1 MRRIK
6 FHWKVGIGAKLGLSL
21 GVGVL
26 LVGGIIA
33 NEHFSSRTVAALVA
47 AADRQ
52 QSVMHQSST
61 TEVML
66 QTAQIAGRDVRKAQ
80 TVSQIDPPLSELQR
94 VADQARNMVAAL
106 EQLGVAGDTRR
117 NFNAISQLTLD
128 YVTALRGIAAKQ
140 TEILSLFKKLDEA
153 ERLWLR
159 LFNQLVSSDEFSLM
173 PNTAAI
179 EILVNEANSAFKDAR
194 ISTWRYL
201 VLSEASQVG
210 RITGAADQAFE
221 KLGYAKRDIADAKVV
236 ERIERLRKLVPEYIG
251 VLKAAIAAIDAQN
264 KLHSNEADSAEST
277 ARLLLDDIVANA
289 TELSD
294 RATADALA
302 GAAQAERLRI
312 AAGVI
317 VAVLLIGIAF
327 FASRAIGRPIHNIGG
342 VLIQLADGNTDVKIP
357 YVARGDEIG
366 DTARAA
372 SVFKDSLLHMAEI
385 EAQQKAAEARAQAQ
399 RQTEM
404 ARLADTFEQTIGEI
418 VNSVSATSMQLESSA
433 STLTKAADTTKRLA
447 GTVAAAAEQA
457 SHNVAVVSGSAE
469 EISASTAEISRQSR
483 ASSDMAQEAV
493 RQAETTDGR
502 MTELLDAASRIGN
515 VVNLITDIAEQT
527 NLLALNATIEA
538 ARSGEAGRG
547 FAVVANEVK
556 MLAKRTTDA
565 TEDIRAQVAGI
576 QTASRDSVAALK
588 EIRGTIG
595 QLAERAAAIAV
606 AVDQQDGTTHDI
618 SRTVK
623 HVAQATSEVAS
634 SIVEVNEGASKTGTA
649 SKHLLV
655 SAKTLAAESSKLR
668 AEAQDFLATVR
679 AAS

>member
-6 FHWKVGIGAKLGLSL
+6 FHWKVGIGGKLGLSI

-26 LVGGIIA
+26 LVAGIIA
-33 NEHFSSRTVAALVA
+33 NEHVSSRLVAGLVA
-47 AADRQ
+47 AADKQ
-52 QSVMHQSST
+52 QSILYQSST

-66 QTAQIAGRDVRKAQ
+66 QTAQIAARDIRKAQ
-80 TVSQIDPPLSELQR
+80 TVSQIDPPLADLQR
-94 VADQARNMVAAL
+94 VADQARNMVAVL
-106 EQLGVAGDTRR
+106 EQLGVSGEAKRLFGS
-117 NFNAISQLTLD
+117 ISQLTLA
-128 YVTALRGIAAKQ
+128 YVEALRGMAAKQ

-153 ERLWLR
+153 ETLWLR
-159 LFNQLVSSDEFSLM
+159 LFNQLVNSDEFSLM
-173 PNTAAI
+173 PNVPAV

-194 ISTWRYL
+194 IATWRYL
-201 VLSEASQVG
+201 VLNETSQVG
-210 RITGAADQAFE
+210 RITGGTDQAYE
-221 KLGYAKRDIADAKVV
+221 KLGYAQRDIADPKVI
-236 ERIERLRKLVPEYIG
+236 ERIERLRTLLPEYIG
-251 VLKAAIAAIDAQN
+251 ELKAAIGAIDAQN
-264 KLHSNEADSAEST
+264 KLHSNEANSAEST

-294 RATADALA
+294 RATNDALA
-302 GAAQAERLRI
+302 GATQAERLRI
-312 AAGVI
+312 AAGAI

-327 FASRAIGRPIHNIGG
+327 FASRAIGRPIRNIGG

-372 SVFKDSLLHMAEI
+372 SVFKDSLLQMAEI
-385 EAQQKAAEARAQAQ
+385 EAQQDAVEARAQEQ
-399 RQTEM
+399 RKAEM
-404 ARLADTFEQTIGEI
+404 NRLADTFEQTIGEI

-457 SHNVAVVSGSAE
+457 SHNVMAVSGSAE
-469 EISASTAEISRQSR
+469 EISASTGEISRQSR
-483 ASSDMAQEAV
+483 ASSDMAQQAV
-493 RQAETTDGR
+493 RQAEMTDGR

-556 MLAKRTTDA
+556 MLAKRTTEA
-565 TEDIRAQVAGI
+565 TEEIRAQVAGI
-576 QTASRDSVAALK
+576 QSASRESVAALK
-588 EIRGTIG
+588 GIGTTIG
-595 QLAERAAAIAV
+595 RLAETATAIAAA
-606 AVDQQDGTTHDI
+606 VDEQDATTHDI
-618 SRTVK
+618 ARNVK
-623 HVAQATSEVAS
+623 HVAHGTSDVAT
-634 SIVEVNEGASKTGTA
+634 SIVEVNKGTVETETA
-649 SKHLLV
+649 SNNVLI
-655 SAKTLAAESSKLR
+655 SARTLAGESSKLR
-668 AEAQDFLATVR
+668 AKVQDFLATVR